1 MIPRSKNVSQK
12 EMNKI
17 QQSKKLFINVGV
29 LAIIVGIL
37 ASVLVVA
44 FSGLQVSAKET
55 GVNQTEIVSTMNMW
69 VEGENQGV
77 MKGGCT
83 EAGLEESIEVF
94 GYSHNVISPRD
105 AASGLPTGKR
115 QHMPLV
121 VVKEIDQ
128 ATPLL
133 YQALA
138 ANENLNDVKLEFR
151 RYNPETQQVEWY
163 FTIDL
168 LNAAIASIQDYSAGT
183 MHHPMETVSFAYQ
196 KITWTWEDGGYTATD
211 DWEALNV

>member
-1 MIPRSKNVSQK
+1 
-12 EMNKI
+12 MNKI
-17 QQSKKLFINVGV
+17 QQSKKLLINIGI
-29 LAIIVGIL
+29 LAIIVGML
-37 ASVLVVA
+37 ASVIVVA

-55 GVNQTEIVSTMNMW
+55 GVNQTEIVSTINMW
-69 VEGENQGV
+69 IEGENQGE

-83 EAGLEESIEVF
+83 EEGLEDSIKVF
-94 GYSHNVISPRD
+94 GYSHNIISPRD

-133 YQALA
+133 FNALA
-138 ANENLNDVKLEFR
+138 ANEKLLTIKLEFR
-151 RYNPETQQVEWY
+151 RYNPDSQQVEWY

-183 MHHPMETVSFAYQ
+183 MHNPMETVSFAYQ
-196 KITWTWEDGGYTATD
+196 KITWTWTDGGYTAED
-211 DWEALNV
+211 DWEAPNV